1 MDFVSYTKQ
10 KSYICVAY
18 IKQIKKMDQELIKQ
32 IIGENQEFVQNVKLL
47 QRPFKFEDNGN
58 YVFLGIRRAG
68 KSYLMFQ
75 RIHELM
81 KRGVDIEEILYLNFE
96 DERFI
101 GLKSEDLD
109 EIKRVYE
116 ETFSSRPIFFLDE
129 IQIVPG
135 WEKFVRRLADKSYRV
150 FVTGS
155 NAKMLSSEIA
165 TTLGGRFLIQ
175 NVYPFSFREFLKF
188 EGFELKPNWLYTP
201 GTRNGVVRSFDTYFY
216 NGGFPELLSFEDK
229 RSWLSGLYQK
239 IFFGDL
245 VARYSL
251 RNSDSMRLLVKKLAE
266 SVMQPSSYNRL
277 KNIVSSAGE
286 SVGVRT
292 IIDYVGY
299 LQETW
304 LIFSLEN
311 YAARFAERESNR
323 KYYFIDNGILN
334 LFIFRPETLLLENL
348 VAITLHRQFGEKV
361 YFYNQHIEVDFYIP
375 EESWLIQV
383 SYNISDVQTFE
394 REINGLVK
402 AAKFLNAERLQI
414 VTRNDERVIE
424 KDGLSI
430 EVLPIWK
437 WLIQI
442 GKSRSGNTY

>member
-1 MDFVSYTKQ
+1 MSYTKQ

-116 ETFSSRPIFFLDE
+116 ETFSFRPIFFLDE

-277 KNIVSSAGE
+277 KNIVSSEGE

>member
-1 MDFVSYTKQ
+1 MSYMKQ

-116 ETFSSRPIFFLDE
+116 ETFSFRPIFFLDE

-394 REINGLVK
+394 REVNGIVK

-442 GKSRSGNTY
+442 DKSRSGNTY

>member
-1 MDFVSYTKQ
+1 MSYMKQ

-175 NVYPFSFREFLKF
+175 NVYPFSFREFLNF
-188 EGFELKPNWLYTP
+188 EGFELKSNWLYTP

-323 KYYFIDNGILN
+323 KYYFIDNGILT

>member
-1 MDFVSYTKQ
+1 MSYTKQ

-394 REINGLVK
+394 REVNGLVK

>member
-1 MDFVSYTKQ
+1 MSYMKQ

-81 KRGVDIEEILYLNFE
+81 KRGTDIEEILYLNFE

-394 REINGLVK
+394 REINGIVK

>member
-1 MDFVSYTKQ
+1 MSYMKQ

-116 ETFSSRPIFFLDE
+116 ETFSFRPIFFLDE

-394 REINGLVK
+394 REVNGIVK

>member
-1 MDFVSYTKQ
+1 MSYMKQ

-116 ETFSSRPIFFLDE
+116 ETFSFRPIFFLDE

>member
-1 MDFVSYTKQ
+1 MSYMKQ

-394 REINGLVK
+394 REVNGIVK

-442 GKSRSGNTY
+442 GKSWSGNTY

>member
-1 MDFVSYTKQ
+1 MSYMKQ

-116 ETFSSRPIFFLDE
+116 ETFSFRPIFFLDE

-188 EGFELKPNWLYTP
+188 EGFELKSNWLYTP

-348 VAITLHRQFGEKV
+348 VAITLDRQFGEKV

-394 REINGLVK
+394 REVNGIVK

>member
-1 MDFVSYTKQ
+1 MSYMKQ

-58 YVFLGIRRAG
+58 YIFLGIRRAG

-81 KRGVDIEEILYLNFE
+81 KRGTDIEEILYLNFE

-175 NVYPFSFREFLKF
+175 NVYPFSFREFLNF

-394 REINGLVK
+394 REVNGIVK

>member
-1 MDFVSYTKQ
+1 MSYMKQ

-81 KRGVDIEEILYLNFE
+81 KRGTDIEEILYLNFE

-116 ETFSSRPIFFLDE
+116 ETFSFRPIFFLDE

>member
-1 MDFVSYTKQ
+1 MSYMKQ

-81 KRGVDIEEILYLNFE
+81 KRGTDIEEILYLNFE

-135 WEKFVRRLADKSYRV
+135 WEKFVRRLADKNYRV

-188 EGFELKPNWLYTP
+188 EGFELKSNWLYTP
-201 GTRNGVVRSFDTYFY
+201 GTRSGVVRSFDTYFY
-216 NGGFPELLSFEDK
+216 NGGFPELLSFEGK

-394 REINGLVK
+394 REVNGIVK

-442 GKSRSGNTY
+442 DKSRSGNTY

>member
-1 MDFVSYTKQ
+1 
-10 KSYICVAY
+10 
-18 IKQIKKMDQELIKQ
+18 
-32 IIGENQEFVQNVKLL
+32 
-47 QRPFKFEDNGN
+47 
-58 YVFLGIRRAG
+58 
-68 KSYLMFQ
+68 
-75 RIHELM
+75 M

-116 ETFSSRPIFFLDE
+116 ETFSFRPIFFLDE

-135 WEKFVRRLADKSYRV
+135 WEKFVRRLADKNYRV

-175 NVYPFSFREFLKF
+175 NVYPFSFREFLNF
-188 EGFELKPNWLYTP
+188 EGFELKSNWLYTP
-201 GTRNGVVRSFDTYFY
+201 GIRNGVVRSFDTYFY

-299 LQETW
+299 LQETC

>member
-1 MDFVSYTKQ
+1 MSYMKQ

-81 KRGVDIEEILYLNFE
+81 KRGTDIEEILYLNFE

-135 WEKFVRRLADKSYRV
+135 WEKFVRRLADKNYRV

>member
-1 MDFVSYTKQ
+1 MSYMKQ

-81 KRGVDIEEILYLNFE
+81 KRGTDIEEILYLNFE

-135 WEKFVRRLADKSYRV
+135 WEKFVRRLADKNYRV

-188 EGFELKPNWLYTP
+188 EGFELKSNWLYTP
-201 GTRNGVVRSFDTYFY
+201 GTRSGVVRSFDTYFY
-216 NGGFPELLSFEDK
+216 NGGFPELLSFEGK

-394 REINGLVK
+394 REVNGIVK

>member
-1 MDFVSYTKQ
+1 MSYMKQ

-32 IIGENQEFVQNVKLL
+32 IIGENREFVQNVKLL

-394 REINGLVK
+394 REVNGIVK

-442 GKSRSGNTY
+442 DKSRSGNTY

>member
-1 MDFVSYTKQ
+1 MSYMKQ

-135 WEKFVRRLADKSYRV
+135 WEKFVRRLADKNYRV

-188 EGFELKPNWLYTP
+188 EGFEVKSNWLYTP

-251 RNSDSMRLLVKKLAE
+251 RNSDSMRLLVKKWAE

-394 REINGLVK
+394 REVNGIVK

>member
-1 MDFVSYTKQ
+1 MSYMKQ

-135 WEKFVRRLADKSYRV
+135 WEKFVRRLADKNYRV

-188 EGFELKPNWLYTP
+188 EGFELKSNWLYTP

-383 SYNISDVQTFE
+383 SYNISDVQTPHYS
-394 REINGLVK
+394 K
-402 AAKFLNAERLQI
+402 
-414 VTRNDERVIE
+414 
-424 KDGLSI
+424 
-430 EVLPIWK
+430 
-437 WLIQI
+437 
-442 GKSRSGNTY
+442 

>member
-1 MDFVSYTKQ
+1 MSYMKQ

-116 ETFSSRPIFFLDE
+116 ETFSFRPIFFLDE

-135 WEKFVRRLADKSYRV
+135 WEKFVRRLADKNYRV

-188 EGFELKPNWLYTP
+188 EGFELKSNWLYTP

-251 RNSDSMRLLVKKLAE
+251 RNSDSMRLLVKKMAE

>member
-1 MDFVSYTKQ
+1 MSYTKQ

-116 ETFSSRPIFFLDE
+116 ETFSFRPIFFLDE

-135 WEKFVRRLADKSYRV
+135 WEKFVRRLADKNYRV

>member
-1 MDFVSYTKQ
+1 MSYMKQ

-58 YVFLGIRRAG
+58 YVFLGIRRTG

-81 KRGVDIEEILYLNFE
+81 KRGTDIEEILYLNFE

-109 EIKRVYE
+109 EIKQVYE

-175 NVYPFSFREFLKF
+175 NVYPFSFREFLNF
-188 EGFELKPNWLYTP
+188 EGFELKSNWLYTP
-201 GTRNGVVRSFDTYFY
+201 GIRNGVVRSFDTYFY

-361 YFYNQHIEVDFYIP
+361 YFYNQNIEVDFYMP
-375 EESWLIQV
+375 EESWLIQA

-394 REINGLVK
+394 REVNGLVK

-442 GKSRSGNTY
+442 GKSRSDNTY

>member
-1 MDFVSYTKQ
+1 MSYMKQ

-135 WEKFVRRLADKSYRV
+135 WEKFVRRLADKNYRV

-175 NVYPFSFREFLKF
+175 TVYPFSFREFLKF

-277 KNIVSSAGE
+277 KNIVSSAGD

-394 REINGLVK
+394 REVNGIVK

>member
-1 MDFVSYTKQ
+1 MSYMKQ

-135 WEKFVRRLADKSYRV
+135 WEKFVRRLADKNYRV

-175 NVYPFSFREFLKF
+175 NVYPFSFREFLNF

-394 REINGLVK
+394 REVNGIVK

-442 GKSRSGNTY
+442 DKSRSGNTY

>member
-1 MDFVSYTKQ
+1 MSYMKQ
-10 KSYICVAY
+10 KSYICVTY

-394 REINGLVK
+394 REVNGIVK

-414 VTRNDERVIE
+414 VTRNDERVVE

-430 EVLPIWK
+430 EVLPVWK

-442 GKSRSGNTY
+442 GKSRNVNTF

>member
-1 MDFVSYTKQ
+1 MSYTKQ

-135 WEKFVRRLADKSYRV
+135 WEKFVRRLADKNYRV

-188 EGFELKPNWLYTP
+188 EGFELKSNWLYTP

-277 KNIVSSAGE
+277 RNIVSSAGE

-394 REINGLVK
+394 REVNGIVK

-442 GKSRSGNTY
+442 DKSRSGNTY

>member
-1 MDFVSYTKQ
+1 MSYTKQ

-81 KRGVDIEEILYLNFE
+81 KRGTDIEEILYLNFE

-394 REINGLVK
+394 REVNGIVK

-414 VTRNDERVIE
+414 VTRNDERVVE

-430 EVLPIWK
+430 EVLPVWK

-442 GKSRSGNTY
+442 GKSRNVNTF

>member
-1 MDFVSYTKQ
+1 MSYMKQ

-81 KRGVDIEEILYLNFE
+81 KRGTDIEEILYLNFE

>member
-1 MDFVSYTKQ
+1 MSYMKQ

-394 REINGLVK
+394 REVNGIVK

-414 VTRNDERVIE
+414 VTRNDERVVE

-430 EVLPIWK
+430 EVLPVWK

>member
-1 MDFVSYTKQ
+1 MSYMKQ

-81 KRGVDIEEILYLNFE
+81 KRGTDIEEILYLNFE

-394 REINGLVK
+394 REVNGIVK

-414 VTRNDERVIE
+414 VTRNDERVVE

-430 EVLPIWK
+430 EVLPVWK

>member
-1 MDFVSYTKQ
+1 MSYMKQ

-58 YVFLGIRRAG
+58 YIFLGIRRAG

-81 KRGVDIEEILYLNFE
+81 KRGTDIEEILYLNFE

>member
-1 MDFVSYTKQ
+1 MSYMKQ

-175 NVYPFSFREFLKF
+175 NVYPFSFREFLNF
-188 EGFELKPNWLYTP
+188 EGFELKSNWLYTP

-251 RNSDSMRLLVKKLAE
+251 RNSDSMRLLVKKLAD

>member
-1 MDFVSYTKQ
+1 MSYMKQ
-10 KSYICVAY
+10 KTYICVAY

-116 ETFSSRPIFFLDE
+116 ETFSFRPIFFLDE

-135 WEKFVRRLADKSYRV
+135 WEKFVRRLADKNYRV

-188 EGFELKPNWLYTP
+188 EGFELKSNWLYTP

-394 REINGLVK
+394 REVNGIVK

-442 GKSRSGNTY
+442 DKSRSGNTY

>member
-1 MDFVSYTKQ
+1 MSYMKQ

-81 KRGVDIEEILYLNFE
+81 ERGTAIEEILYLNFE

-109 EIKRVYE
+109 DIKRVYE
-116 ETFSSRPIFFLDE
+116 ETFSFRPIFFLDE

-135 WEKFVRRLADKSYRV
+135 WEKFVRRLADKNYRV

-188 EGFELKPNWLYTP
+188 EGFELKSNWLYTP

-251 RNSDSMRLLVKKLAE
+251 RNSDSMRLLVKKMAE
-266 SVMQPSSYNRL
+266 NVMQPSSYNRL

-394 REINGLVK
+394 REVNGIVK

>member
-1 MDFVSYTKQ
+1 MSYTKQ

-81 KRGVDIEEILYLNFE
+81 KRGTDIEEILYLNFE

-175 NVYPFSFREFLKF
+175 NVYPFSFREFLNF

-394 REINGLVK
+394 REVNGIVK

-442 GKSRSGNTY
+442 GKSWSGNTY

>member
-1 MDFVSYTKQ
+1 MSYMKQ

-58 YVFLGIRRAG
+58 YIFLGIRRAG

-81 KRGVDIEEILYLNFE
+81 KRGTDIEEILYLNFE

-394 REINGLVK
+394 REVNGIVK

>member
-1 MDFVSYTKQ
+1 MSYMKQ

-135 WEKFVRRLADKSYRV
+135 WEKFVRRLADKNYRV

-175 NVYPFSFREFLKF
+175 TVYPFSFREFLKF

-394 REINGLVK
+394 REVNGIVK

>member
-1 MDFVSYTKQ
+1 MSYMKQ

-81 KRGVDIEEILYLNFE
+81 KRGTDIEEILYLNFE

-175 NVYPFSFREFLKF
+175 NVYPFSFREFLNF

-394 REINGLVK
+394 REVNGIVK

-442 GKSRSGNTY
+442 DKSRSGNTY